1 MDFSRLKLLG
11 PKSASAAAA
20 ATTAAAAKPGQ
31 GIAAAAYKGLGF
43 RDTTLQPCML
53 CMLCCRC
60 AHLQKQ
66 LLLEAIDLADARSK
80 VGRV

>member
-1 MDFSRLKLLG
+1 
-11 PKSASAAAA
+11 
-20 ATTAAAAKPGQ
+20 
-31 GIAAAAYKGLGF
+31 
-43 RDTTLQPCML
+43 ML